1 MGVGALAGS
10 TIMLLTVPGSTAI
23 LAGRVAIGS
32 DGEARYATKRGRS
45 PSTAGQMIA
54 KKLSGS
60 EGSPFTSTGVSPGPT
75 IRSNAL
81 LMVATSLTYLLI
93 QGPAFAYSTTP
104 PHEPDDPLDKKVSHI
119 QHFWALGGF
128 VLAVVAFCGYLVLM
142 AKQGNEEEKQYLV
155 DKVILHELE
164 NSDAYDLKGLVGPI
178 IAEGKKKLLSARAS
192 GLAATLLDEDKK
204 RLGQLINPFFKRY
217 DID

>member
-1 MGVGALAGS
+1 MLHHSQVALNF
-10 TIMLLTVPGSTAI
+10 I
-23 LAGRVAIGS
+23 LI
-32 DGEARYATKRGRS
+32 T
-45 PSTAGQMIA
+45 
-54 KKLSGS
+54 
-60 EGSPFTSTGVSPGPT
+60 
-75 IRSNAL
+75 
-81 LMVATSLTYLLI
+81 
-93 QGPAFAYSTTP
+93 
-104 PHEPDDPLDKKVSHI
+104 DDPLDKKVSHI

-217 DID
+217 DIQKKYTSEKMQKKFLCRFRRF

>member
-1 MGVGALAGS
+1 
-10 TIMLLTVPGSTAI
+10 
-23 LAGRVAIGS
+23 
-32 DGEARYATKRGRS
+32 
-45 PSTAGQMIA
+45 
-54 KKLSGS
+54 
-60 EGSPFTSTGVSPGPT
+60 
-75 IRSNAL
+75 
-81 LMVATSLTYLLI
+81 
-93 QGPAFAYSTTP
+93 
-104 PHEPDDPLDKKVSHI
+104 
-119 QHFWALGGF
+119 
-128 VLAVVAFCGYLVLM
+128 M

-217 DID
+217 DIDCDMSITINELRTLMGDLGGLFGFSEEVDAATLMALLDADGNEEISWQEWSHACAVWLADMGE